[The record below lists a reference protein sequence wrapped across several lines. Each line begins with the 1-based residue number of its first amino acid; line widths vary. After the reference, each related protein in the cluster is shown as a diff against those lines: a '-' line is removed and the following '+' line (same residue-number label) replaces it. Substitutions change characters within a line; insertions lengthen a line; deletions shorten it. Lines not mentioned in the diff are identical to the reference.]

1 MYKILVVDDDKE
13 IVKAIEIYLGK
24 ENYKIIKAYDG
35 EQALEEI
42 KKNEI
47 QLVILDIMMP
57 NKDGIETL
65 EEIRKDKNIP
75 VIMLSAK
82 SEDID
87 KINGLNVGADDYV
100 TKPFNPVELIARVN
114 ALIRRYNKFGGENNG
129 NDSNIA
135 SSQKEENIIMNGE
148 LIINDDLKQVIVDG
162 KEVKLTPTEYNIL
175 KFLTKNKGKVFSI
188 EEIYTN
194 VWDGECYAAEN
205 VIAVHI
211 RHIREKIEINPKE
224 PKYLTGIWGVGYKIE
239 PMRTGPKCAVSKTKP
254 VPNVQGGK
262 YEK

>member
-1 MYKILVVDDDKE
+1 MYNILVVDDDKE

-35 EQALEEI
+35 EQALEKI
-42 KKNEI
+42 KENEI

-57 NKDGIETL
+57 KKDGIETL

-87 KINGLNVGADDYV
+87 KINGLNNGADDYI

-114 ALIRRYNKFGGENNG
+114 ALIRRYTKLGSSINET
-129 NDSNIA
+129 A
-135 SSQKEENIIMNGE
+135 SESEKTNIIKNGE
-148 LIINDDLKQVIVDG
+148 LVINDDLKKVIVDG
-162 KEVKLTPTEYNIL
+162 KEAKLTPTEYNIL
-175 KFLTKNKGKVFSI
+175 KFLTQNKGKVFSI
-188 EEIYTN
+188 VEIYTN
-194 VWDGECYAAEN
+194 VWDGDCYAADN

-224 PKYLTGIWGVGYKIE
+224 PKYLKVIWGVGYKIE
-239 PMRTGPKCAVSKTKP
+239 DLHR
-254 VPNVQGGK
+254 
-262 YEK
+262 